1 MSYPHDNNFNPQQ
14 AEVAYSPWNP
24 FTPTERDVQR
34 TEELAKKNPTVAG
47 ILAFILPVAAM
58 IYLNRGVNS
67 VKILGYLFAIGF
79 MVGFTN
85 YKQPKK
91 QLELIGNGIGTLG
104 GIAIIVENVRCVT
117 LAHKRLASQSQ
128 PKE

>member
-34 TEELAKKNPTVAG
+34 TEELANKNPTVAG
-47 ILAFILPVAAM
+47 ILAFVVPVAAM
-58 IYLNRGVNS
+58 FYLNRGVNN
-67 VKILGYLFAIGF
+67 VKIIGYVVAICF
-79 MVGFTN
+79 VVGFTS

-91 QLELIGNGIGTLG
+91 QLEQIGNGIGTLG
-104 GIAIIVENVRCVT
+104 AIAIIVENVRCVT
-117 LAHKRLASQSQ
+117 LARKRLASQSQ
-128 PKE
+128 SK